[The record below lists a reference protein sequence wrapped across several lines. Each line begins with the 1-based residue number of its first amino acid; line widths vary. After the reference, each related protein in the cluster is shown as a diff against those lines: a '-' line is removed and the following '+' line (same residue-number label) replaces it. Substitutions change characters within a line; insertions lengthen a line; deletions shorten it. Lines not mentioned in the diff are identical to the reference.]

1 MLFEKQHW
9 TLQHLQMGTW
19 WTFPRTSAD
28 IYFMEAVGVN
38 DAVLKLMNLYHGKY
52 GMVSKIFL

>member
-28 IYFMEAVGVN
+28 IYSMEAVGVN
-38 DAVLKLMNLYHGKY
+38 DAVLKLVNLYHWD
-52 GMVSKIFL
+52 IFL